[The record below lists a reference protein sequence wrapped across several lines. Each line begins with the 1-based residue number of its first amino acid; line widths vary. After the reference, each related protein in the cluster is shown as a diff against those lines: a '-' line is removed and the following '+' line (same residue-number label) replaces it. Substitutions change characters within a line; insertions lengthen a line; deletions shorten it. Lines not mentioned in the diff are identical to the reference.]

1 MGITRSDKEI
11 WEKIKN
17 NDKKSFEIL
26 FNRYHDSLC
35 LYAYGLVRNDE
46 AAEEI
51 VNDVFF
57 KIWCK
62 RDQIQ
67 INYGVKQYLFR
78 SVFNASTDFIRRNL
92 FLSRYSF
99 VEVDSWINET
109 IGTNEE
115 YIFDLLENEDVQKD
129 VMKAIEQLPPQCKAI
144 FCLSR
149 FDLLTY
155 NEISEKLNISVNTIK
170 TQMSRALDSLRKQL
184 GKYLEAP
191 SKINLH

>member
-57 KIWCK
+57 KIWSK

-78 SVFNASTDFIRRNL
+78 SVFNASTDFIRQNL

-99 VEVDSWINET
+99 VEVDMERKECLASRSCGSSRSTSNHTGLI
-109 IGTNEE
+109 TN
-115 YIFDLLENEDVQKD
+115 
-129 VMKAIEQLPPQCKAI
+129 
-144 FCLSR
+144 
-149 FDLLTY
+149 
-155 NEISEKLNISVNTIK
+155 
-170 TQMSRALDSLRKQL
+170 LRKAVF
-184 GKYLEAP
+184 K
-191 SKINLH
+191 

>member
-17 NDKKSFEIL
+17 NDKKSFEML
-26 FNRYHDSLC
+26 FNRYHYSLC
-35 LYAYGLVRNDE
+35 LYAHGLVRNDE

-57 KIWCK
+57 KIWSK

-78 SVFNASTDFIRRNL
+78 SVFNASTDFIRQNL

-115 YIFDLLENEDVQKD
+115 YIFDLLDNEDVQKD
-129 VMKAIEQLPPQCKAI
+129 VMKSIEQLPPQCKAI

-184 GKYLEAP
+184 GKYFEAP
-191 SKINLH
+191 LN